1 MQQMNEGYDE
11 ISLREII
18 EVLLKGW
25 RLIAIITAICVLFSS
40 VFSFFIQEPVYEAK
54 TILMASF
61 AKATTPKGN
70 TILMKSIDSDKL
82 TNWQDNSEEIAGILD
97 SISANLTMNV
107 QTYKEQIES
116 SKILQQVIDEMDL
129 GKIGI
134 NRSVLRG
141 LVELETIKDTNLIN
155 IKVTHKDPMLA
166 AEIANTLTKVFAASI
181 TDMTR
186 QQTSKS
192 AQFLKEQMEIE
203 KRNLDE
209 ATLEQKEFLSQ
220 PRGVDELRQEFDSK
234 LLMLTTF
241 KTQLVEKEVEL
252 NKIIAGLTASEK
264 ELKNTPQVIVTKKS
278 VGKDPLLNQIIAEA
292 NGTSIK
298 DAAQITMES
307 EEINEEYISLSTKTS
322 EYKIA
327 VSELSREIDMIITKI
342 DTTQKELEVIQPD
355 LADKEHNQ
363 ALIQRK
369 VELSQGIYGTF
380 LNKYEEIRIAE
391 SIEIGDS
398 TINIIS
404 QAAVPEGPTRPN
416 KMLNLAIAGVLG
428 IMIGAFIAFFKHY
441 WQTSGKQIE
450 VSK

>member
-1 MQQMNEGYDE
+1 MQQINESYDE

-25 RLIAIITAICVLFSS
+25 RLIAIITAICVLFSG

-181 TDMTR
+181 IDMTR

-252 NKIIAGLTASEK
+252 NKIIAGLIASEH
-264 ELKNTPQVIVTKKS
+264 ELKNSPQVIVTKKS
-278 VGKDPLLNQIIAEA
+278 VGQDPLLNQIIAET
-292 NGTSIK
+292 NGTSLK
-298 DAAQITMES
+298 DATQITMES
-307 EEINEEYISLSTKTS
+307 EEVNEGHISLSTKVS
-322 EYKIA
+322 EYRIA
-327 VSELSREIDMIITKI
+327 VSELSREMDMIENKVT
-342 DTTQKELEVIQPD
+342 TTQKELEIIQPE
-355 LADKEHNQ
+355 LVDKEYNQ
-363 ALIQRK
+363 ALVQRK
-369 VELSQGIYGTF
+369 VDLAQGTYDAF
-380 LNKYEEIRIAE
+380 LNKYEETRVSKSTE
-391 SIEIGDS
+391 VGDS

-404 QAAVPEGPTRPN
+404 QAVVPEVPTRPN
-416 KMLNLAIAGVLG
+416 KMINLAIAGVLG
-428 IMIGAFIAFFKHY
+428 IMIGVFIIFFKYY
-441 WQTSGKQIE
+441 WQISGKQLEI
-450 VSK
+450 SK